1 MRPLLSFVESYAH
14 PTDDQDKAVQA
25 LETFFQS
32 DDRCF
37 LLKGY
42 AGTGKTFLSLGLVKY
57 IIENKWEPVLL
68 APTGRAARILS
79 EKTSCNACTIH
90 KGIYNLDD
98 IDEIEVF
105 SKDKVSYKFIYKLNH
120 IETSIN
126 RVYIIDEA
134 SMISDVISEGDFF
147 VFGSG
152 KLLSDLMEF
161 VALNNQGRNDKIIFI
176 GDNAQLS
183 PVSDTF
189 SGALSATY
197 LQKNFQV
204 KVDEYELTEVVRQ
217 QSGNGI
223 LEVATYLRDLL
234 RNPSRNSFKLPSLSS
249 DIIEI
254 RMDTVIDQFI
264 DNISGNDLGS
274 SVIINYSNK
283 SAFEF
288 NMQLRHR
295 LFPGLP
301 GLNVDEILLINQNNY
316 NYDPPLL
323 NGMFVKVISADAV
336 PEIRSGLKSYDQQGK
351 ECLITHKFRK
361 IVIEVHT
368 GNAVECIPCFIL
380 ENFLFN
386 PNPSLDY
393 AENIALYID
402 FKMRHP
408 HLKARTREFRDTLRQ
423 DPYFNSLRVKFGY
436 AVTCHKAQGGEWE
449 KAIVNLDVSQ
459 GKLSDMFIRW
469 TYTAITRASKQ
480 VFLFN
485 VPSAGQF
492 SKLIYQQ
499 DYLAEKSVK
508 SPVLIISRDFYLP
521 EKFSEMKSQFG
532 FVDHKQFL
540 IDKFVE
546 LLARLDG
553 TNIRINNIDH
563 SQYQEIY
570 QFSNEGQ
577 TAGIGFFYDGK
588 ERFGKVALIPRLTTD
603 EALYLEIISMVTSP
617 FSFRLMNTSDLKSDI
632 SETASIVVNDFVS
645 FFDSNNKHLEP
656 LHKELGSLLN
666 PVGIDINDIIHKSYQ
681 ERYYFTK
688 ESEKACID
696 FWYDQVGRFT
706 YAKPFLADC
715 NSNSL
720 LDNIEYFIE
729 ILKTC

>member
-1 MRPLLSFVESYAH
+1 MQTLFSSVESYAH
-14 PTDDQDKAVQA
+14 PTNDQAKAVNA
-25 LETFFQS
+25 LESFFQS

-57 IIENKWEPVLL
+57 IIEKKWEPILL

-79 EKTSCNACTIH
+79 EKTACNACTIH

-98 IDEIEVF
+98 IDEIEVI

-147 VFGSG
+147 IFGSG
-152 KLLSDLMEF
+152 RLLSDLMEF

-176 GDNAQLS
+176 GDNAQLP
-183 PVSDTF
+183 PVSDAF

-223 LEVATYLRDLL
+223 LKVATYLRDLL
-234 RNPSRNSFKLPSLSS
+234 RNPSRNSFRLPPLSY
-249 DIIEI
+249 DIKEI
-254 RMDTVIDQFI
+254 KVDDVIDQFI
-264 DNISGNDLGS
+264 ENISGKDLRS

-283 SAFEF
+283 SAFDF
-288 NMQLRHR
+288 NIQLRQR
-295 LFPGLP
+295 LFPGQS
-301 GLNVDEILLINQNNY
+301 GLSVDEILLINQNNY

-323 NGMFVKVISADAV
+323 NGMFVKVIDADAA
-336 PEIRSGLKSYDQQGK
+336 PEIRSALKSYDQRGK
-351 ECLITHKFRK
+351 ECLVTHKFRR
-361 IVIEVHT
+361 IVIEVPA
-368 GNAVECIPCFIL
+368 GKEVKRIPCFIL

-408 HLKARTREFRDTLRQ
+408 HLKPRTKEFRDTLRQ

-480 VFLFN
+480 VYLFN

-499 DYLAEKSVK
+499 EYLAEKSVK
-508 SPVLIISRDFYLP
+508 ISVTTISRDFRLP
-521 EKFSEMKSQFG
+521 ENYLEMMSQFG
-532 FVDHKQFL
+532 LAEQKQFL
-540 IDKFVE
+540 IDKFIE
-546 LLARLDG
+546 LLARLD
-553 TNIRINNIDH
+553 TTTIRIIDIVH

-570 QFSNEGQ
+570 QFSKDGL
-577 TAGIGFFYDGK
+577 TAGVGFFYDSK
-588 ERFGKVALIPRLTTD
+588 ERFGKVVLIPRLTTN
-603 EALYLEIISMVTSP
+603 EALYLEINSLVISP
-617 FSFRLMNTSDLKSDI
+617 FSFRLMNSSAFKMDI
-632 SETASIVVNDFVS
+632 SQPTSVDEDVIVS
-645 FFDSNNKHLEP
+645 FFDSKNKHLEP
-656 LHKELGSLLN
+656 LHNELSSLLN
-666 PVGIDINDIIHKSYQ
+666 PINIEINDIIHKSYQ

-696 FWYDQVGRFT
+696 FWYDHLGRFT

-720 LDNIEYFIE
+720 LDNIEHFID

>member
-1 MRPLLSFVESYAH
+1 MRPLISYIESYAQ
-14 PTDDQDKAVQA
+14 PTNDQTKAVQS
-25 LETFFQS
+25 LELFLKS
-32 DDRCF
+32 EDRCF
-37 LLKGY
+37 ILKGY

-57 IIENKWEPVLL
+57 IVEKKWEPILL

-79 EKTSCNACTIH
+79 EKTACNACTIH

-98 IDEIEVF
+98 IDEIEVL
-105 SKDKVSYKFIYKLNH
+105 SKDKVSYKFIYKLNY

-126 RVYIIDEA
+126 RVYIVDEA

-147 VFGSG
+147 IFGSG
-152 KLLSDLMEF
+152 RLLSDLMEF
-161 VALNNQGRNDKIIFI
+161 VALNNKGRNDKIIFI
-176 GDNAQLS
+176 GDNAQLP
-183 PVSDTF
+183 PVSDAF

-197 LQKNFQV
+197 LQKNFQLE
-204 KVDEYELTEVVRQ
+204 VDEYELTEVVRQ

-223 LEVATYLRDLL
+223 LKVATYLRDLL
-234 RNPSRNSFKLPSLSS
+234 RNPSRNSFKLPPLSS
-249 DIIEI
+249 DILEI
-254 RMDTVIDQFI
+254 KIDAVIDQFI
-264 DNISGNDLGS
+264 ENISGKDLRS

-283 SAFEF
+283 SAFDF
-288 NMQLRHR
+288 NMQLRQR
-295 LFPGLP
+295 LFPGRHE
-301 GLNVDEILLINQNNY
+301 LNMDEILLINQNNY

-323 NGMFVKVISADAV
+323 NGMFVKVIDADTA
-336 PEIRSGLKSYDQQGK
+336 PEIRSGLKSYDQRGK
-351 ECLITHKFRK
+351 ECLVTHKFRR
-361 IVIEVHT
+361 IVIEVPV
-368 GNAVECIPCFIL
+368 GKEVKELPCFIL

-408 HLKARTREFRDTLRQ
+408 HLKPRTKEFRDTLRQ

-480 VFLFN
+480 VYLFN

-499 DYLAEKSVK
+499 EYLAEKSVK
-508 SPVLIISRDFYLP
+508 IQVTISSKDFHLP
-521 EKFSEMKSQFG
+521 ENYSEMISQFG
-532 FVDHKQFL
+532 LVGQKQFL
-540 IDKFVE
+540 TDKFIE

-553 TNIRINNIDH
+553 TTISIVKIVH

-570 QFSNEGQ
+570 QFSKEGQ
-577 TAGIGFFYDGK
+577 TAGVGFFYDGK
-588 ERFGKVALIPRLTTD
+588 ERFGKVVLIPHLTSH
-603 EALYLEIISMVTSP
+603 EALYLEIISLVTSP
-617 FSFRLMNTSDLKSDI
+617 FSFRLMNSSTLELEISQPKSTDV
-632 SETASIVVNDFVS
+632 EKLVS
-645 FFDSNNKHLEP
+645 YFESNNKYLEP
-656 LHKELGSLLN
+656 LYKELTSLLN
-666 PVGIDINDIIHKSYQ
+666 PVSIHINEIIHKSYQ

-696 FWYDQVGRFT
+696 FWYDHLGRFT
-706 YAKPFLADC
+706 FAKPFLAEC
-715 NSNSL
+715 NSNHL
-720 LDNIEYFIE
+720 LDNIEHFID